1 MPDTSTPTINDTLVR
16 VYRLPE
22 KLTNGF
28 AFGGGV
34 PITFINVDWF
44 NGHDALTRDELEKYI
59 RGKVY
64 CKSGGKFLVLSD
76 DPRFTFQ
83 FASDVAGDA

>member
-1 MPDTSTPTINDTLVR
+1 MEITDELIK

-34 PITFINVDWF
+34 PITFTNVDWF
-44 NGHDALTRDELEKYI
+44 NGFKGMTQADLEGHVRKKAYF
-59 RGKVY
+59 KA
-64 CKSGGKFLVLSD
+64 GGKFLVLSD
-76 DPRFTFQ
+76 SFTFQ
-83 FASDVAGDA
+83 MSANQ